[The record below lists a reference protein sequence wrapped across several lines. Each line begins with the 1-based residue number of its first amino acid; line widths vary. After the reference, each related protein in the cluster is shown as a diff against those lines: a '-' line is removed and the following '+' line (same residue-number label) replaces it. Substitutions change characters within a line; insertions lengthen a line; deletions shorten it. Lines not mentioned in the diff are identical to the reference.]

1 MKYEAVIFDLDGVI
15 CHTDKYHYMA
25 WKALADSLGIPFNE
39 EINNRLRGVSRMESL
54 DIILENSARKYT
66 NEEKQALADEK
77 NEAYQKLLNNMTP
90 EELTTDTIDT
100 LNELKSMG
108 IRLAIGSSSK
118 NAMLILSQL
127 GIPDIFD
134 EIVDGT
140 QISNSKPNPEV
151 FLLAAKKLGVKP
163 RQVLVVEDA
172 LSGIQAAIAG
182 GFDTAGIGIAAK
194 EETINY
200 PIHKLSDIL
209 SII

>member
-77 NEAYQKLLNNMTP
+77 NKAYQKLLNNMTP

>member
-15 CHTDKYHYMA
+15 CYTDKYHYMA

-54 DIILENSARKYT
+54 DIILENSTRKYS
-66 NEEKQALADEK
+66 NEEKQAFADDK
-77 NEAYQKLLNNMTP
+77 NKAYQELLINMTP

-108 IRLAIGSSSK
+108 IRIAIGSSSK
-118 NAMLILSQL
+118 NAMIILSQL

-134 EIVDGT
+134 VIVDGT

-151 FLLAAKKLGVKP
+151 FLLAAKKIGVKP
-163 RQVLVVEDA
+163 KQALVVEDA
-172 LSGIQAAIAG
+172 LSGVQAAVAG

>member
-54 DIILENSARKYT
+54 DIILENSTRKYS
-66 NEEKQALADEK
+66 NEEKQAFADDK
-77 NEAYQKLLNNMTP
+77 NKAYQELLINMTP

-108 IRLAIGSSSK
+108 IRIAIGSSSK
-118 NAMLILSQL
+118 NAMIILSQL

-134 EIVDGT
+134 VIVDGT

-151 FLLAAKKLGVKP
+151 FLLAAKKIGVKP
-163 RQVLVVEDA
+163 KQALVVEDA
-172 LSGIQAAIAG
+172 LSGVQAAVAG